1 MKKILYFSA
10 AILAGALLLS
20 GCESTTSGGATDSSR
35 SQLLLI
41 SSEELNAG
49 SAKAYQQEMNKARV
63 AKALN
68 TNAVYTRRVNT
79 VAKRLIAQIGTFR
92 PEATNWK
99 WEVNVVTSKTVNAY
113 CMPGGKIAVYTGIIS
128 ELNLTDDELAAVIGH
143 EMAHALREHSREQI
157 SQQIAKQ
164 QTIAIGG
171 AILGLGSTTQGL
183 ANMASEYVLT
193 LPFSRV
199 MEAESDII
207 GMELMA
213 RAGYNPKGAIN
224 IWRKMSA
231 LKKGEGPM
239 EFTSTHPSDA
249 TRIANLEKELP
260 KVTPLYEAARASES
274 KSKGEQKTRRTVAK

>member
-1 MKKILYFSA
+1 MKKMLYLSA
-10 AILAGALLLS
+10 AVLSGALLLS

-41 SSEELNAG
+41 SSEEVNAG
-49 SAKAYQQEMNKARV
+49 SAKAYQQEMGKAR
-63 AKALN
+63 AANALN
-68 TNAVYTRRVNT
+68 TNAAYTRRVNT
-79 VAKRLIAQIGTFR
+79 VAKRLIAQVGVFR
-92 PEATNWK
+92 PEAKNWK
-99 WEVNVVTSKTVNAY
+99 WEVNVVNSDTVNAY

-128 ELNLTDDELAAVIGH
+128 QLNLTDDELAAVIGH

-157 SQQIAKQ
+157 SQKIAKQ
-164 QTIAIGG
+164 QAIAIGG
-171 AILGLGSTTQGL
+171 SLLGLGSTTQGL
-183 ANMASEYVLT
+183 VDMASEYVLT
-193 LPFSRV
+193 LPFSRT

-213 RAGYNPKGAIN
+213 RAGYNPEGAIS

-231 LKKGEGPM
+231 LNKGEGPM

-260 KVTPLYEAARASES
+260 KVTPLYEAAKTNKG
-274 KSKGEQKTRRTVAK
+274 KSAKKVRRSAK